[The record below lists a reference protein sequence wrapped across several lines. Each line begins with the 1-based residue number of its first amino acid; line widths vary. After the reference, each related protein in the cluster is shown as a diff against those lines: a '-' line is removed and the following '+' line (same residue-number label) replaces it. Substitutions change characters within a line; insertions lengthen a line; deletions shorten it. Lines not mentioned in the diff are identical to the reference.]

1 MKKSLCRALVLAF
14 FAAGSA
20 AAADLDAIRKTGV
33 LRAIVAT
40 AEQKARF
47 DPAPGAARPGF
58 ERELLENFARLQKL
72 RLEPVVVPHYNDRL
86 PALEQGKGDL
96 IVGIIATA
104 ERRERILFSEEVFPA
119 HIVAVTLAPHRVIE
133 QPAQLAAEKVGVL
146 AGTTTWKQAAVQAG
160 VAEASMKSYP
170 TIDAVFAA
178 LAAGE
183 ITATPLSLADFG
195 LSVQKHPKLQAGAVL
210 GEPGSACWGVP
221 KDAVALKAALDE
233 YLTASRRSQA
243 WNRLVVSYF
252 GEQILKALGKQR

>member
-1 MKKSLCRALVLAF
+1 MRVNLCRASVFLLL
-14 FAAGSA
+14 AAGSA
-20 AAADLDAIRKTGV
+20 AATDLDAIRKTGV
-33 LRAIVAT
+33 LRAIVA
-40 AEQKARF
+40 ADEQKARF

-58 ERELLENFARLQKL
+58 ERELLESFARLHKL
-72 RLEPVVVPHYNDRL
+72 KVEPVVVPHYNDRL

-104 ERRERILFSEEVFPA
+104 ERRQRIAFSEEVFPA

-160 VAEASMKSYP
+160 VAEAAMKSYP

-210 GEPGSACWGVP
+210 GEPGSACWGVT
-221 KDAVALKAALDE
+221 KDAPALKAALDE
-233 YLTASRRSQA
+233 FLTATRRSQA
-243 WNRLVVSYF
+243 WSRLVVSYF
-252 GEQILKALGKQR
+252 GDSILKALGKQR